1 MSFYIAGTGMYVPER
16 IVTNDELA
24 TMVDTND
31 EWIKQRVGI
40 SERRIST
47 SEWTS
52 EMAYKAALRALED
65 AGCGPEDLDYILTA
79 SVSAECVSPSTAC
92 MLQNLLGATC
102 PALEINAAC
111 SAFLFL
117 LETAAGLFARN
128 KAKKILVV
136 GAERLSGVLDW
147 SDRSTCII
155 FGDGAGAAVLSNEKD
170 GYLDSVVTVHGGD
183 DVIKIPHFTGCSP
196 FFTKEND
203 SPYIH
208 MQGQETFK
216 YAVNAM
222 CSDITAILEQNHL
235 TLDDISYIVPHQ
247 ANKRIIDFA
256 AKRLKT
262 PEEKFY
268 VNIERYGNTSSASIP
283 IALDELNRSGSL
295 KRGDYVILCAFGG
308 GLANAACLLR
318 W

>member
-1 MSFYIAGTGMYVPER
+1 MFHIIGTGMYVPER

-31 EWIKQRVGI
+31 EWIRQRVGI
-40 SERRIST
+40 AERRIST
-47 SEWTS
+47 GEWTS
-52 EMAYKAALRALED
+52 EMAYKAALQALEN
-65 AGCGPEDLDYILTA
+65 ANCKPEDLDYILTA

-92 MLQNLLGATC
+92 MVQKLLGATC
-102 PALEINAAC
+102 PALEVNAAC

-117 LETAAGLFARN
+117 LETAAGLFARR

-136 GAERLSGVLDW
+136 GAERLSGILDW

-155 FGDGAGAAVLSNEKD
+155 FGDGAGAAVLSNDKD

-216 YAVNAM
+216 YAVNAI
-222 CSDITAILEQNHL
+222 CSDINTLLERNSL
-235 TLDDISYIVPHQ
+235 ALDDIRYIVPHQ

-262 PEEKFY
+262 SEDKFY
-268 VNIERYGNTSSASIP
+268 LNIEHYGNTSSASIP
-283 IALDELNRSGSL
+283 IALDELNRAGKLQS
-295 KRGDYVILCAFGG
+295 GDYIILTAFGG
-308 GLANAACLLR
+308 GLANAACLIR

>member
-1 MSFYIAGTGMYVPER
+1 MFHILGTGMYVPER

-40 SERRIST
+40 AERRIST
-47 SEWTS
+47 DEWTS
-52 EMAYKAALRALED
+52 EMAYKAALKALEN
-65 AGCGPEDLDYILTA
+65 ANCKPEDLDFILTA

-92 MLQNLLGATC
+92 MVQKLLGATC

-117 LETAAGLFARN
+117 LETAAGLFARG

-136 GAERLSGVLDW
+136 GAERLSGILDW

-155 FGDGAGAAVLSNEKD
+155 FGDGSGAAVLESGEN
-170 GYLDSVVTVHGGD
+170 GYLDSVITVQGND
-183 DVIKIPHFTGCSP
+183 EVIKIPHFIGCSP

-203 SPYIH
+203 SPYVH

-216 YAVNAM
+216 YAVNAI
-222 CSDITAILEQNHL
+222 CSDITALLTQNGL

-262 PEEKFY
+262 TEDKFY
-268 VNIERYGNTSSASIP
+268 VNIEHYGNTSSASIP
-283 IALDELNRSGSL
+283 IALDELNRSGKL
-295 KRGDYVILCAFGG
+295 KRGDYIILTAFGG
-308 GLANAACLLR
+308 GLSNAACLLR

>member
-1 MSFYIAGTGMYVPER
+1 MFHIIGTGMYVPER

-40 SERRIST
+40 AERRVST
-47 SEWTS
+47 EEWTS
-52 EMAYKAALRALED
+52 EMAYKAALAALEN
-65 AGCGPEDLDYILTA
+65 ANCKPEDLDYIITA
-79 SVSAECVSPSTAC
+79 TVSGETVSPSTAC
-92 MLQNLLGATC
+92 MVQKLLGATC
-102 PALEINAAC
+102 PAMEINAAC

-117 LETAAGLFARN
+117 LETAAGFFARK
-128 KAKKILVV
+128 KANKILVV
-136 GAERLSGVLDW
+136 GAERLSGIIDW
-147 SDRSTCII
+147 SDRGTCII
-155 FGDGAGAAVLSNEKD
+155 FGDGAGAAVLSNDVD
-170 GYLDSVVTVHGGD
+170 GYLDSVVTVQGND
-183 DVIKIPHFTGCSP
+183 EVIKILTAVGCSP
-196 FFTKEND
+196 FFTKEAD
-203 SPYIH
+203 TPYVH
-208 MQGQETFK
+208 MMGQETFK
-216 YAVNAM
+216 YAVSSICN
-222 CSDITAILEQNHL
+222 DVNTLLTQNNL

-262 PEEKFY
+262 TEDKFY

-283 IALDELNRSGSL
+283 IALDELNRAGKL
-295 KRGDYVILCAFGG
+295 KHGDYIILTAFGG

>member
-31 EWIKQRVGI
+31 EWIRQRVGI
-40 SERRIST
+40 AQRHIST
-47 SEWTS
+47 KEWTS
-52 EMAYKAALRALED
+52 EMAYQAALNALEN
-65 AGCGPEDLDYILTA
+65 ANCKVEELDYILTS

-92 MLQNLLGATC
+92 MVQHLLGATC
-102 PALEINAAC
+102 PALELNAAC

-117 LETAAGLFARN
+117 LETAAGLFARK

-136 GAERLSGVLDW
+136 GAERLSGIVDW

-155 FGDGAGAAVLSNEKD
+155 FGDGAGAAVLSSEKD
-170 GYLDSVVTVHGGD
+170 NYLDSVATVHGGD
-183 DVIKIPHFTGCSP
+183 DVIKIPHFVGCSP

-216 YAVNAM
+216 YAVNAI
-222 CSDITAILEQNHL
+222 CNDIL
-235 TLDDISYIVPHQ
+235 TLLAQNKLTLEDIRYIIPHQ

-262 PEEKFY
+262 SEDKFF
-268 VNIERYGNTSSASIP
+268 VNIETYGNTSSASIP
-283 IALDELNRSGSL
+283 IALDELNRAEKL
-295 KRGDYVILCAFGG
+295 NRGDYIILTAFGG
-308 GLANAACLLR
+308 GLANAACLMR